1 MSEKLINIEFNV
13 KQDEL
18 ASALFFL
25 REFIK
30 QCRNGH
36 HYVPPLFYEII
47 GKLYAEHCD
56 LIDLKNEPTNEK

>member
-1 MSEKLINIEFNV
+1 MTEKLINIEFNV
-13 KQDEL
+13 KPDEL

-25 REFIK
+25 REFVK
-30 QCRNGH
+30 QRRNGN
-36 HYVPPLFYEII
+36 HYVPPCFYEII

>member
-1 MSEKLINIEFNV
+1 MNEKLINIEFNV

-30 QCRNGH
+30 QRRNVNI
-36 HYVPPLFYEII
+36 YVPPCFYEII
-47 GKLYAEHCD
+47 GKLYVEHCY
-56 LIDLKNEPTNEK
+56 LVDLKTI

>member
-13 KQDEL
+13 KSDEL

-25 REFIK
+25 REFFK
-30 QCRNGH
+30 QRSYGH
-36 HYVPPLFYEII
+36 HYVPPCFYELI

-56 LIDLKNEPTNEK
+56 LIDLKNENTSEA